1 MIVQTFV
8 SLRMTAIIVY
18 KVVVYLLPVPLFDS
32 PATPQ
37 SLIIQKCPLQSWT
50 NEDEPNPLLRNMR
63 TNGCYYIRIVL
74 CLAYSLS
81 MRNAP
86 VPRYKTQKWILFFS
100 WPFGPPHF
108 YLSCPPSPLSPTKKN
123 ALGFVDPVRVDVF
136 KWLTQVSPTCR
147 SLAHPFPPLPP
158 PSASVH
164 GANQFNHG
172 PFFYSFFFNT
182 KERKNWNTLIID
194 HFIYPFTFLLVLS
207 LIFNFQVFFSILFEV
222 IPPRTSGQ
230 LSTKKKQPFRG
241 NLYTNF
247 FFSDRICWSFVRN
260 KIFTW
265 KMSNFVRVCVCV
277 CLYVQ
282 TVLSFSVWRN

>member
-1 MIVQTFV
+1 MPQSRDIKHKNEFFFFLGLLALHTSTYLV
-8 SLRMTAIIVY
+8 L
-18 KVVVYLLPVPLFDS
+18 LLP
-32 PATPQ
+32 
-37 SLIIQKCPLQSWT
+37 SLQQ
-50 NEDEPNPLLRNMR
+50 
-63 TNGCYYIRIVL
+63 
-74 CLAYSLS
+74 
-81 MRNAP
+81 
-86 VPRYKTQKWILFFS
+86 
-100 WPFGPPHF
+100 
-108 YLSCPPSPLSPTKKN
+108 KKN

-247 FFSDRICWSFVRN
+247 FFFWPDMLVVR
-260 KIFTW
+260 
-265 KMSNFVRVCVCV
+265 SE
-277 CLYVQ
+277 
-282 TVLSFSVWRN
+282 